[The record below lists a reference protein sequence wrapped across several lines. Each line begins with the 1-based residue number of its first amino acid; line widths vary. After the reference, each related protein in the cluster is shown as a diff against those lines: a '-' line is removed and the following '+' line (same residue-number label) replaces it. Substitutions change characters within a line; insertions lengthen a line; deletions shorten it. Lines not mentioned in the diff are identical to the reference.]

1 MSQRRQD
8 YNHSFSNFPKLKKGK
23 YWNQIPASDFEL
35 FTHWSGDWNPKIS
48 AIIEAFWREP
58 QGDPIQRGGS
68 SIMIASSHGGRR
80 NWNWYWNAT
89 SLLMKPPP
97 CFIVQKTSP
106 TNQAEIEKWWQNF
119 FRTFAIFSGISKEK
133 FNFFCTSGSFHAI
146 FTKEMSANW
155 FWPIVAWL
163 DLALVTTRDWGVF

>member
-1 MSQRRQD
+1 MESLWVRGDRITITLFQIFQSK
-8 YNHSFSNFPKLKKGK
+8 NKGK
-23 YWNQIPASDFEL
+23 YWNQITASDFEL

-48 AIIEAFWREP
+48 AIIEAFWREA
-58 QGDPIQRGGS
+58 QGDPIHRGGS

-133 FNFFCTSGSFHAI
+133 FNFFA
-146 FTKEMSANW
+146 
-155 FWPIVAWL
+155 PVAASTLSSQKRCLQTGFDRLW
-163 DLALVTTRDWGVF
+163 RG